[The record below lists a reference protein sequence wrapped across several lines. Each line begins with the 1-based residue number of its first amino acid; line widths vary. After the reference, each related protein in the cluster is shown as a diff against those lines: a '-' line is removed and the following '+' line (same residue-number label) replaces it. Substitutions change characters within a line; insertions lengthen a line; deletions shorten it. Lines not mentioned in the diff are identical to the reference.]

1 MILPPLGYL
10 ARELQHRQP
19 AKSKCSSEKDAINE
33 MTETIPS
40 ERVMHF
46 ARNNEICHVLQSGRQ
61 RRSPLWREI
70 WPVLLEALHVQLSD
84 IRKGCNARLSQ
95 LYRQVITMPQI
106 CFSHWWWI
114 LSSLSLLTVK
124 FQSGPCVLRT
134 NTAPTSQEHHR
145 CKHSK
150 PARPSKPTSKQ
161 CM

>member
-1 MILPPLGYL
+1 MSIVQIEILPPLGYL

-46 ARNNEICHVLQSGRQ
+46 ARKNEICHGLQSGRQ
-61 RRSPLWREI
+61 GRSPLCGEI

-106 CFSHWWWI
+106 CFSH
-114 LSSLSLLTVK
+114 
-124 FQSGPCVLRT
+124 
-134 NTAPTSQEHHR
+134 
-145 CKHSK
+145 
-150 PARPSKPTSKQ
+150 
-161 CM
+161 

>member
-106 CFSHWWWI
+106 CFSH
-114 LSSLSLLTVK
+114 
-124 FQSGPCVLRT
+124 
-134 NTAPTSQEHHR
+134 
-145 CKHSK
+145 
-150 PARPSKPTSKQ
+150 
-161 CM
+161 